1 MSNPEASMTH
11 RGRTG
16 YVPVP
21 GGEVFVNVVNEE
33 IPRSPLL
40 IVPGG
45 PGFPEDFEPLR
56 ALDRPIV
63 TYHQLGSGYS
73 RFEGQEDPSHNH
85 LWTLQRSV
93 DELHAVVE
101 GVGLGRVNLLG
112 YSYGGMVVTEALL
125 QQYRK
130 NRLPAYVQSVIF
142 ASTPFSE
149 QVVTDDLREML
160 GQDFVERI
168 TQYENSGNTQS
179 QVYQDAIREFTQKHI
194 LGTGFDPDA
203 HESLRF
209 SEATFGENVALA
221 MVGHS
226 EINPTGALKG
236 YDNLSA
242 LSMIRGIPILLTCG
256 RDDEVTPRSMEDAKR
271 HLPHA
276 SLVVFEESAHF
287 AQWTEGEKYRSTI
300 ETFLSGVDVIGTS
313 S

>member
-1 MSNPEASMTH
+1 MSNPEVSMVH

-16 YVPVP
+16 FVPVP

-33 IPRSPLL
+33 IPRTPLL

-45 PGFPEDFEPLR
+45 PGYPEDFEPLR
-56 ALDRPIV
+56 ALDRPVV

-73 RFEGQEDPSHNH
+73 RFEGQEDSSHNH
-85 LWTLQRSV
+85 LWTLQRSI
-93 DELHAVVE
+93 DELHAVIE
-101 GVGLGRVNLLG
+101 GVGHRTVNLLG

-125 QQYRK
+125 QQYRQ
-130 NRLPAYVQSVIF
+130 NHLPEHVQSVIF

-160 GQDFVERI
+160 GQDVVEMI

-179 QVYQDAIREFTQKHI
+179 PEYQDAMREFTQKHI
-194 LGTGFDPDA
+194 LGLGFDPDT

-209 SEATFGENVALA
+209 SEATFGESVALA

-226 EINPTGALKG
+226 EINPTGLLKG
-236 YDNLSA
+236 YNNLSS
-242 LSMIRGIPILLTCG
+242 LSMIRGIPVLITCG
-256 RDDEVTPRSMEDAKR
+256 RHDEVTPHSMQDALTN
-271 HLPHA
+271 LPHA
-276 SLVVFEESAHF
+276 ELVVFEESAHF
-287 AQWTEGEKYRSTI
+287 AQWTEAEKYKTVVR
-300 ETFLSGVDVIGTS
+300 EFLSRVDTNVS